1 MEYRPD
7 PSHREFGYWSCK
19 QETKERYWGQQFGQM
34 ERGIYRPTDR
44 DNLTRQSG
52 PTSKVVLS
60 IPVGPNHLVHWSI
73 PLDVPIEISRIL
85 GWIESASHLS

>member
-19 QETKERYWGQQFGQM
+19 QERKERYWGQQFGQM
-34 ERGIYRPTDR
+34 ERGTSRPTDQ

-85 GWIESASHLS
+85 GWIESAPCLS

>member
-7 PSHREFGYWSCK
+7 PSHREFGYCSCK

-34 ERGIYRPTDR
+34 ERGTSRPTDQ

-85 GWIESASHLS
+85 GWIESAPCLS

>member
-34 ERGIYRPTDR
+34 ERGTSRPTAQ

-85 GWIESASHLS
+85 GWIESAPCLS

>member
-7 PSHREFGYWSCK
+7 PSHHEFGYWSCK

-34 ERGIYRPTDR
+34 ERGTSRPTDQ

-85 GWIESASHLS
+85 GWIESAPCLS